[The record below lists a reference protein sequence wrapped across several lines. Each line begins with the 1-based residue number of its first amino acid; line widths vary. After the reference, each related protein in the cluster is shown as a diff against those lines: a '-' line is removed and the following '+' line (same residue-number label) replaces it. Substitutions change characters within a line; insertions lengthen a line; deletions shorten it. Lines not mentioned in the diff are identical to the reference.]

1 MESTSPTAIVPT
13 SRIRRSVDD
22 FVDAMV
28 DDEIVFMDVSRGWFY
43 SLRETG
49 LRVWELIEEGDSG
62 VTVESVVSQLCQ
74 EFEVDPDTCLDD
86 LATCLQEMSEA
97 GIVEVT

>member
-1 MESTSPTAIVPT
+1 MESTAPTAIVPT
-13 SRIRRSVDD
+13 SRIRRSDAD

-28 DDEIVFMDVSRGWFY
+28 DDEIVFMDVAHGWFY

-74 EFEVDPDTCLDD
+74 EFDVDPDTCLED
-86 LATCLQEMSEA
+86 LATCLKEMSEA